1 MPEKEDWIQSH
12 ENRIVLRV
20 KVAANSSK
28 NQLSFSDDC
37 VKIHLTAPPIDNRAN
52 KELINFLAKQLKL
65 RKKDIEIIKG
75 KQSKL
80 KTIQILQS
88 SKEYILNKINGVVN
102 G

>member
-1 MPEKEDWIQSH
+1 MSERENWIQSH
-12 ENRIVLRV
+12 EDRVVIRV

-28 NQLSFSDDC
+28 NQLSFWDDC
-37 VKIHLTAPPIDNRAN
+37 IKVHLTAPPIDNRAN
-52 KELINFLAKQLKL
+52 KELINFLAKKLKL
-65 RKKDIEIIKG
+65 RRQDIEIIKG

-88 SKEYILNKINGVVN
+88 SKEYILNKINGAVN